1 MAEKRVYLVDNEAA
15 VRRSVGFMLKTSGF
29 EVESFESGE
38 AFLKAAPH
46 LAPGCVLLDVRLG
59 AMDGLAVQ
67 QALKDKGVVLPVIII
82 TGHGDVG
89 LAVRAMK
96 AGAVDFLEKPFEK
109 TAVIA
114 SLEQALRHNDGR
126 AELNRLADQAR
137 AHLNGLTPRE
147 RDVLNG
153 LVEGQSNKVIAYDLG
168 ISPRTVEIHRA
179 NLMSKLGV
187 GSLSDA
193 LKIAFTARMA
203 DLAGAAPAVRAGLN
217 CAFRGCNRYG
227 RPGRNRGPV

>member
-1 MAEKRVYLVDNEAA
+1 MTERRVYLVDDEAA

-29 EVESFESGE
+29 EVEAFESGE
-38 AFLKAAPH
+38 AFLRAAPG

-59 AMDGLAVQ
+59 GLDGLAVQ
-67 QALKDKGVVLPVIII
+67 QALKDRGIMLPVIII
-82 TGHGDVG
+82 TGHGDVS

-109 TAVIA
+109 AAVIA
-114 SLEQALRHNDGR
+114 ALDQAEAHNRGR
-126 AELNRLADQAR
+126 AGISRLAEEAR
-137 AHLNGLTPRE
+137 ARLNALTPRE
-147 RDVLNG
+147 RDVLGG

-187 GSLSDA
+187 HSLSDA
-193 LKIAFTARMA
+193 LKIAFAARMGE
-203 DLAGAAPAVRAGLN
+203 LAVSPSESA
-217 CAFRGCNRYG
+217 
-227 RPGRNRGPV
+227 

>member
-1 MAEKRVYLVDNEAA
+1 MAEKRVYLVDDEAA

-203 DLAGAAPAVRAGLN
+203 DLAGAAPAASEP
-217 CAFRGCNRYG
+217 A
-227 RPGRNRGPV
+227 

>member
-1 MAEKRVYLVDNEAA
+1 MAEKRVYLVDDEAA
-15 VRRSVGFMLKTSGF
+15 VRRSVSFMLKTSGYDVEGF
-29 EVESFESGE
+29 ETGE

-59 AMDGLAVQ
+59 SMDGLAVQ
-67 QALKDKGVVLPVIII
+67 QALKDKGVMLPVIII
-82 TGHGDVG
+82 TGHGDIG

-96 AGAVDFLEKPFEK
+96 AGAVDFIEKPFDK
-109 TAVIA
+109 GTVVAA
-114 SLEQALRHNDGR
+114 LEQALQRNEGR

-137 AHLNGLTPRE
+137 AQLNGLTPRE

-203 DLAGAAPAVRAGLN
+203 DLAGAAPSEPA
-217 CAFRGCNRYG
+217 
-227 RPGRNRGPV
+227 

>member
-1 MAEKRVYLVDNEAA
+1 MSDRQVYLVDDEAP
-15 VRRSVGFMLKTSGF
+15 VRRSLGFMLKTSGF
-29 EVESFESGE
+29 EVEQFESGE

-59 AMDGLAVQ
+59 GMDGLGVQ
-67 QALKDKGVVLPVIII
+67 QALKDRGIMLPVIII

-109 TAVIA
+109 AGVIA
-114 SLEQALRHNDGR
+114 AIELALARNQGRAVLEQM
-126 AELNRLADQAR
+126 ADQAR
-137 AHLNGLTPRE
+137 AQLNGLTPRE

-153 LVEGQSNKVIAYDLG
+153 LVEGRSNKVIAYDLG

-193 LKIAFTARMA
+193 LKIAFTARMGEM
-203 DLAGAAPAVRAGLN
+203 AGSHPAEPA
-217 CAFRGCNRYG
+217 
-227 RPGRNRGPV
+227 

>member
-1 MAEKRVYLVDNEAA
+1 MAEKRVYLVDDEAA

-46 LAPGCVLLDVRLG
+46 LKPGCVLLDVRLG
-59 AMDGLAVQ
+59 AMDGLEVQ

-137 AHLNGLTPRE
+137 AQLNGLTPRE

-203 DLAGAAPAVRAGLN
+203 DLAGATPAPSEPA
-217 CAFRGCNRYG
+217 
-227 RPGRNRGPV
+227 

>member
-1 MAEKRVYLVDNEAA
+1 MSDKRVYLVDDEAP
-15 VRRSVGFMLKTSGF
+15 VRRSLGFMLKTSGYD
-29 EVESFESGE
+29 VEQFESGE
-38 AFLKAAPH
+38 AFLKEAGH

-59 AMDGLAVQ
+59 GLDGLSVQ
-67 QALKDKGVVLPVIII
+67 QLLKDRGIMLPVIII
-82 TGHGDVG
+82 TGHGDVS

-109 TAVIA
+109 SAVVAAID
-114 SLEQALRHNDGR
+114 QALTRNQGR
-126 AELNRLADQAR
+126 AALDRLADQAR
-137 AHLNGLTPRE
+137 AQLNCLTPRE

-179 NLMSKLGV
+179 NLMSKLAV
-187 GSLSDA
+187 NSLSDA

-203 DLAGAAPAVRAGLN
+203 DLAGPQSAEPA
-217 CAFRGCNRYG
+217 
-227 RPGRNRGPV
+227 

>member
-1 MAEKRVYLVDNEAA
+1 MSDRQVYLVDDEAP
-15 VRRSVGFMLKTSGF
+15 VRRSLGFMLKTSGY
-29 EVESFESGE
+29 EVEQFESGE
-38 AFLKAAPH
+38 AFLKAAGQ

-59 AMDGLAVQ
+59 GLDGLAVQ
-67 QALKDKGVVLPVIII
+67 QALKDRGIMLPVIII

-114 SLEQALRHNDGR
+114 AIDQALARNQGR
-126 AELNRLADQAR
+126 AELERLADQAR
-137 AHLNGLTPRE
+137 AQLNGLTPRE

-187 GSLSDA
+187 NSLSDA

-203 DLAGAAPAVRAGLN
+203 ELAGSSSAEPA
-217 CAFRGCNRYG
+217 
-227 RPGRNRGPV
+227 

>member
-1 MAEKRVYLVDNEAA
+1 MAEPTHAGRVYLVDDEAA

-38 AFLKAAPH
+38 EFLKAAPH
-46 LAPGCVLLDVRLG
+46 LAPGCVLLDVRLSG
-59 AMDGLAVQ
+59 LDGLAVQ
-67 QALKDKGVVLPVIII
+67 QAMKDRGIMLPVIII
-82 TGHGDVG
+82 TGHGDVS

-109 TAVIA
+109 AAVV
-114 SLEQALRHNDGR
+114 QALQTAMLRNEGR
-126 AELNRLADQAR
+126 AELARLADQAH
-137 AHLNGLTPRE
+137 AQLNALTPRE

-187 GSLSDA
+187 NSLSDA

-203 DLAGAAPAVRAGLN
+203 ELAGAAPSEQG
-217 CAFRGCNRYG
+217 
-227 RPGRNRGPV
+227 